1 MLYERQKKM
10 SKLKKALEKAK
21 ETREQER
28 PTSTSKDYR
37 KYHQTRV
44 KTSDDLDECR
54 PELNIEYSKTR
65 IKKIEDHVLKKGKV
79 VSLFHDLEKI
89 DQIKTLRTQVLNRLK
104 EIGGNSLLVT
114 SANPYEGKTFTAINL
129 GVSIAQELD
138 RTVLIVDCDLRNHS
152 NFNHHKSFCK
162 DFFGTQMDEGL
173 SNYLLEQG
181 ELQDLLINPG
191 IERLVLLPAG
201 RSLPNS
207 AEMLGSPRMEKLIN
221 DIKCRYPLDRVII
234 FDSSSLL
241 KSADPLVLTR
251 YVDGILFVVEEEKT
265 TAEDLEKVTELLKDK
280 PVIGTVMN
288 KTKSVAN

>member
-1 MLYERQKKM
+1 M

-28 PTSTSKDYR
+28 ETFVSKDYQ
-37 KYHQTRV
+37 KYDQ
-44 KTSDDLDECR
+44 KKIKAPDDVEECR
-54 PELNIEYSKTR
+54 PELNIEYSRTR
-65 IKKIEDHVLKKGKV
+65 IRKIEDHVLKRGKV

-89 DQIKTLRTQVLNRLK
+89 DEIKTLRTQILNRLK

-114 SANPYEGKTFTAINL
+114 SAHPYEGKTFTAINL

-138 RTVLIVDCDLRNHS
+138 RTVLIVDCDLKNHS
-152 NFNHHKSFCK
+152 RFNHHKSFGR

-173 SNYLLEQG
+173 SNYLLGQG

-191 IERLVLLPAG
+191 IERLVLLPSG

-207 AEMLGSPRMEKLIN
+207 SEMLGSPRMEKLIN
-221 DIKCRYPLDRVII
+221 DLKCRYPLDRVII

-241 KSADPLVLTR
+241 TSADPLVLTR
-251 YVDGILFVVEEEKT
+251 YVDGILLVVEEEKT
-265 TAEDLEKVTELLKDK
+265 TVEDLEKVNELLKDK

-288 KTKSVAN
+288 KTKSVVN